1 MESGLRE
8 RRRIWAPPPLGVPR
22 LRGNDCLYCPARL
35 EVELRTG
42 EPVNAAMDLEV
53 EPEPTS

>member
-8 RRRIWAPPPLGVPR
+8 RKRIWVLSPLGVPR
-22 LRGNDCLYCPARL
+22 LRGNDRLCCPARL

-42 EPVNAAMDLEV
+42 EPVKRRMDIGV